1 MPLNLPTLF
10 ARWPPK
16 KEEMAAGMRIVE
28 TMRPCTVEERVPNVD
43 ANCDIVV
50 RGPMVPVSSLGM
62 VSGEGRGRKKLKLT
76 RTMHR
81 QKR

>member
-1 MPLNLPTLF
+1 M
-10 ARWPPK
+10 
-16 KEEMAAGMRIVE
+16 
-28 TMRPCTVEERVPNVD
+28 EERGPNVD

-62 VSGEGRGRKKLKLT
+62 VSGEGRRRKKLKLT